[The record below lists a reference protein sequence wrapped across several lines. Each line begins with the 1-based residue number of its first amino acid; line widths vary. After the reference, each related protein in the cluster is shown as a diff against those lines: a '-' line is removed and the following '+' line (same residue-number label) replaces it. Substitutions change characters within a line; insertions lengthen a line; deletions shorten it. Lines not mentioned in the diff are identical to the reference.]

1 MSSCSV
7 IIEGHSVPIRL
18 ATLHSTLQSS
28 LVTMMPFARRVKL
41 STKGRNLF
49 IVKLDTAFFTCFLMT
64 LASTTDSFQGCDL
77 RGLLPQLSA
86 PRSTKAPDPPCFG
99 TMVSASATSTITGV
113 SVWSKFNIFSASTAF
128 SNPLRTLTSNVTEAN
143 VHAAKGLPS
152 APSESKTCTVP
163 FTPGRPSQI
172 SFRAVIGSI
181 RAAKVGFVSGV
192 HGSGSS
198 TPKGLASMRDST

>member
-1 MSSCSV
+1 MSSFSV
-7 IIEGHSVPIRL
+7 IIEGHSVSIRL
-18 ATLHSTLQSS
+18 AMLHSTLQSS
-28 LVTMMPFARRVKL
+28 LVTTMPLARRVKL

-64 LASTTDSFQGCDL
+64 LASATDSFQGCDL
-77 RGLLPQLSA
+77 RGLFPQLSA
-86 PRSTKAPDPPCFG
+86 PRSTKAPDPP
-99 TMVSASATSTITGV
+99 VSASATSTITGV
-113 SVWSKFNIFSASTAF
+113 STRSKFNFFSSSTAF
-128 SNPLRTLTSNVTEAN
+128 SNPLRTFTSNVREAN
-143 VHAAKGLPS
+143 VHAARGLSS

-163 FTPGRPSQI
+163 FIPGRPSQI